1 MSIIAQRTVHEGGAA
16 LRLPPR
22 VAALIFVREQGLLV
36 LWLLL
41 IVIFAITGAPHFFT
55 LGTGVNVLNAA
66 AITSIF
72 AAGLGIGVM
81 TGVLDLSV
89 PGTAAVVGVSVA
101 LLIKAG
107 APVWLAL
114 VVGLVIGAVVGVVNG
129 LIAIRGFDPLIV
141 TIGMLSVLSGTA
153 LLLAGGYDITG
164 MTSLAFLG
172 TERYLEI
179 PAPVY
184 ISVVLFVVLTV
195 MLKFTRVGTRLLAVG
210 GNAEGARRV
219 GIRTEFYRVLGFV
232 ISAVCAA
239 IGGIVNTAYISIAQ
253 PAASTGVIFTALT
266 AVALAGVPFVGGR
279 GSLPKVF
286 LGTVVLA
293 TISAGLLI
301 SGVPTFWATI
311 ATGVLLI
318 GALALNKG
326 TGESISRL
334 LLSNGGMAGKRRPS

>member
-1 MSIIAQRTVHEGGAA
+1 VGGDGH
-16 LRLPPR
+16 RLPPR
-22 VAALIFVREQGLLV
+22 VSALIFIRDQGLLILWV
-36 LWLLL
+36 LL
-41 IVIFAITGAPHFFT
+41 VVVFSVTGAPYFFT
-55 LGTGVNVLNAA
+55 LGTGVSVLNSA

-101 LLIKAG
+101 LLVNAG
-107 APVWLAL
+107 VPVWFAL
-114 VVGLVIGAVVGVVNG
+114 IVGLVIGVMVGAING
-129 LIAIRGFDPLIV
+129 IITVRGFDPLIV
-141 TIGMLSVLSGTA
+141 TIGMLSVLTGTA
-153 LLLAGGYDITG
+153 LVLAGGVDITG
-164 MTSLAFLG
+164 LVSLSFLG
-172 TERYLEI
+172 TQRYLGI
-179 PAPVY
+179 PAPIY
-184 ISVVLFVVLTV
+184 IAVALFAVLTI

-210 GNAEGARRV
+210 GNVEGARRV
-219 GIRTEFYRVLGFV
+219 GIRTEFYRVFGFV
-232 ISAVCAA
+232 ISGVCAA
-239 IGGIVNTAYISIAQ
+239 IGGIVNTSYITIAQ

-301 SGVPTFWATI
+301 SQVQTYWATI

-326 TGESISRL
+326 TNESISRL
-334 LLSNGGMAGKRRPS
+334 LLSNGRSIGRRRS